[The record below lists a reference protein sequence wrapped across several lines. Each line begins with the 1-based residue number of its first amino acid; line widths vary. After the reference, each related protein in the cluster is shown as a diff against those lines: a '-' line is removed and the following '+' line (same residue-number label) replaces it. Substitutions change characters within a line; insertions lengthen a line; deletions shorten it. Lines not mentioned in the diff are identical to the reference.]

1 MIRAATPEDAEA
13 LARLHVEAWAET
25 YPGLMPE
32 AEIARHDLAYRLDQ
46 WPRIL
51 ASGQGRVVI
60 APGFGFAMMGPQ
72 RYDQFAVAYPEELY
86 SLYLLRSAQG
96 RGLGRDLF
104 RAVSGAEPFTALVIA
119 GNDRAC
125 GFYEAQGGRHLGTF
139 GFEAAGEQ
147 LEEHTYGFAPF
158 A

>member
-1 MIRAATPEDAEA
+1 MIRDATPEDAEA
-13 LARLHVEAWAET
+13 LARLHVAAWAET

-32 AEIARHDLAYRLDQ
+32 AEIARCDLAYRLDQ
-46 WPRIL
+46 WPRLL
-51 ASGQGRVVI
+51 ASDRTRVAI

-72 RYDQFAVAYPEELY
+72 RSDQFAATQPEELY
-86 SLYLLRSAQG
+86 ALYLLRAAQG

-104 RAVSGAEPFTALVIA
+104 RAVAGAKPFTALVIA

-125 GFYEAQGGRHLGTF
+125 GFYEARGGRHLGTF
-139 GFEAAGEQ
+139 AFEAAGER
-147 LEEHTYGFAPF
+147 LEEYAYGFAPF